1 MSLAAALHKKSLAWS
16 EAHGYTNSE
25 PGAVATGSST
35 QLKIPG
41 AVKGLSKRSPAEFT
55 TRSLPC
61 PVRYLS
67 THGEQMFRSL
77 V

>member
-55 TRSLPC
+55 N
-61 PVRYLS
+61 PVAAVPGSVFVDPR
-67 THGEQMFRSL
+67 
-77 V
+77 